1 MFTIIIDNN
10 ICMCTFCAVRAN
22 TVLVAVSIERLEVT
36 PNNFGTLYQNATKTC
51 GRPNYPK
58 IAPEPRRRPWLNSE
72 AGARGAAPSP
82 FPPNGLFSNPVDSE
96 SFFF

>member
-1 MFTIIIDNN
+1 MGHRFGTNVSWGI
-10 ICMCTFCAVRAN
+10 RAN

-36 PNNFGTLYQNATKTC
+36 HNNFGALYPNATKTC

-82 FPPNGLFSNPVDSE
+82 FPPKRTVF
-96 SFFF
+96 